1 MNRWCK
7 YIVIVLII
15 SLICTGCGNGDEV
28 RKVKNKNS
36 VDVVIQNEIDKSNEK
51 ASASDVSED
60 TEEETSKENI
70 TEEDKTEQ
78 VSEDTEENNSQE
90 DTTEA
95 KIQTDS
101 IDPEV
106 DIDISVMN
114 SDMIYATVYQLV
126 SAPEQYIGKRIK
138 IKGNHYSQ
146 YYEETGLTYHFALI
160 QDAAACCAQ
169 GLEFEMASGLEYPNE
184 EEEVVVVGTF
194 ETYEEQGLTYCT
206 LKNSVIQ

>member
-7 YIVIVLII
+7 YIVIGMII
-15 SLICTGCGNGDEV
+15 SLMCTGCGNGDEA

-36 VDVVIQNEIDKSNEK
+36 VDAVIQNEIDKSNEK
-51 ASASDVSED
+51 ASASD
-60 TEEETSKENI
+60 
-70 TEEDKTEQ
+70 